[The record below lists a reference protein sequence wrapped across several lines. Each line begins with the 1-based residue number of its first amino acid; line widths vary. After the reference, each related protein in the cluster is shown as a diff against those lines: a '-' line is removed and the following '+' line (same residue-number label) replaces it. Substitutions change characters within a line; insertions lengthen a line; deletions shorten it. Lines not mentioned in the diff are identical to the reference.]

1 MLEKTNI
8 YLKLLQLQKLY
19 EEMKSSHDTLGTIL
33 EQSPVGIAISHS
45 NEPFDYGKN
54 NLSVMNEAFEKI
66 VGRSREELL
75 KSGWD
80 KVTHPE
86 DLIEDIENF
95 KNLQLGKIKSYSME
109 KRYVKP
115 DGSVV
120 WVDLIVA
127 RLNLNN
133 NYKYNY
139 ITIVQDI
146 SERKAMEKV
155 LYESER
161 SKSVLLANLPG
172 MAYRCK
178 YDENWTMEFVS
189 QGSYALT
196 GYKDESLINNKEVA
210 FNDIIA
216 PEYRRILWDGWKG
229 PVTKGLPF
237 EYEYEIITAYGQ
249 RKWVL
254 EMGQAVYDSQ
264 GNVEALEGIIIDIS
278 DRKEHELKNKYLI
291 EHDTLTGLYNRKYFE
306 NLLEYDYRTKAYKKR
321 AILNINLS
329 KIDLLSITYGFHY
342 SQNLIKKV
350 AEILST
356 FGKANC
362 QLFLTYVNRFTFY
375 IKDYE
380 DKNEL
385 LVFCNKIIDSLKSLL
400 IVEGIGFGI
409 GILEINEREFNVNK
423 VLKNVLIASENA
435 LNNPNGPYNYTFFDE
450 DMEIKIFRKMKIKN
464 ILERIAGGD
473 DENIYVQFQPIYD
486 LKHKYICGFEA
497 LSRIK
502 CHELG
507 IVSPEEFIPIAEETK
522 LIIPL
527 GKRIIYHTLC
537 FFNKLKSQ
545 GYGYIKISI
554 NVSIIQL
561 LTDDFNAF
569 ILEILNNMGI
579 SPSNLIIE
587 ITESMFLD
595 NHYEINKMLHKLK
608 SLGIQISI
616 DDFGTGYSSFS
627 RIGDLNVNSLKID
640 KYFIDKLIDLNHE
653 QAIISDIISMA
664 HRLGYHVVAEGVEYE
679 IQKQYLIKHRCDMIQ
694 GYLISRPFDGE
705 HAIDLIERINNRPQ
719 L

>member
-1 MLEKTNI
+1 MLGKTNNH
-8 YLKLLQLQKLY
+8 LKLLRLQKLY
-19 EEMKSSHDTLGTIL
+19 EELKASHDTIDTIL

-45 NEPFDYGKN
+45 NEPFDYGRN
-54 NLSVMNEAFEKI
+54 NISVMNKAFEKI
-66 VGRSREELL
+66 VGRTREELL

-86 DLIEDIENF
+86 DLKEDIGNF
-95 KNLQLGKIKSYSME
+95 CKLQSGEIKSYSME
-109 KRYVKP
+109 KRYIKP

-127 RLNLNN
+127 RLDLNN

-139 ITIVQDI
+139 ITIIQDI
-146 SERKAMEKV
+146 SQRKAMERV

-196 GYKDESLINNKEVA
+196 GYKDESLINNREVA

-216 PEYRRILWDGWKG
+216 PEYRRVLWEGWKD
-229 PVTKGLPF
+229 PVNKGLPF
-237 EYEYEIITAYGQ
+237 EYEYEIITASGQ

-254 EMGQAVYDSQ
+254 EMGQAIYDSQ
-264 GNVEALEGIIIDIS
+264 GKVEALEGIIIDIS

-291 EHDTLTGLYNRKYFE
+291 EHDTLTGLYNRKYLE
-306 NLLEYDYRTKAYKKR
+306 KLLEDDYKAKIYKKR
-321 AILNINLS
+321 AILNVNLS
-329 KIDLLSITYGFHY
+329 KIDLLSISYGFHY
-342 SQNLIKKV
+342 SQNLIKKI
-350 AEILST
+350 AEILSRSCI
-356 FGKANC
+356 ANC
-362 QLFLTYVNRFTFY
+362 QLFSTYVNRFTFY
-375 IKDYE
+375 IKDYD

-385 LVFCNKIIDSLKSLL
+385 ISFCNKIIEALRPLL

-409 GILEINEREFNVNK
+409 GILEIDEEDFDVDK

-450 DMEIKIFRKMKIKN
+450 AMELKIMREMKIKN
-464 ILERIAGGD
+464 ILERIAAGY

-486 LKHKYICGFEA
+486 LKNEYICCFEA

-502 CHELG
+502 CDELG
-507 IVSPEEFIPIAEETK
+507 IVSPVEFIPIAEETK
-522 LIIPL
+522 LIIPV

-537 FFNKLKSQ
+537 FFNNLKSK
-545 GYGYIKISI
+545 GYGYVNISI
-554 NVSIIQL
+554 NVSVIQL
-561 LTDDFNAF
+561 LADDFNSF
-569 ILEILNNMGI
+569 ILETLDKMGI

-595 NHYEINKMLHKLK
+595 NYYEINKMLHNLK
-608 SLGIQISI
+608 RTGIKISI

-627 RIGDLNVNSLKID
+627 RIGELNVNSLKID
-640 KYFIDKLIDLNHE
+640 KCFIDKLIHMNHE
-653 QAIISDIISMA
+653 QAITSDIISMA

-679 IQKQYLIKHRCDMIQ
+679 VQKEYLIKHRCDMIQ

-705 HAIDLIERINNRPQ
+705 HAIGLLEKINKNY
-719 L
+719 